1 VPIDASSP
9 KSRLS
14 RGKRVTMAAL
24 LAVAIL
30 LPIGAATDFWPLTSP
45 APANSSLS
53 RANDRA
59 PQSNTTGVIY
69 SWRGLLMRP
78 ELATDRSSSEGMFVE
93 RVEPNTPART
103 TGLRQGDIITALDG
117 MPVDTARNLAMAIA
131 DNASG
136 PIVTLKVWR
145 DHHLRS
151 IELRPNTPP
160 PTTTVARQVE
170 RDQTGRSVR
179 LTQQPVRQP
188 S

>member
-45 APANSSLS
+45 APANSSPS
-53 RANDRA
+53 RANDRV

-78 ELATDRSSSEGMFVE
+78 ELATDRSSSEGMLVE
-93 RVEPNTPART
+93 HVAPNSPAST
-103 TGLRQGDIITALDG
+103 IGLKQGDIITALDG
-117 MPVDTARNLAMAIA
+117 IPVDTARSLAMAIA
-131 DNASG
+131 DHANG

-145 DHHLRS
+145 GHDLQS

-160 PTTTVARQVE
+160 PTITVARQVT
-170 RDQTGRSVR
+170 RDQTGRRAR
-179 LTQQPVRQP
+179 LTQQALRRP